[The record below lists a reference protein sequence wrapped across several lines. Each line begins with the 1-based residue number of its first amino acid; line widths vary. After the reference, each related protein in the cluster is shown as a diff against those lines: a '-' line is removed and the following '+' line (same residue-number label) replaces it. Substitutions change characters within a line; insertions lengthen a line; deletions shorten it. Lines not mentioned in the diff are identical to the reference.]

1 MRGSSRLSLLPLTLG
16 LVLGLAA
23 CGDKKPDK
31 ADIDNMDARLGG
43 KPGADPALTQAL
55 EDQIMVDPQ
64 LTQQSNEHS
73 VRPPDEP
80 FQAPIPPDARAQA
93 DTANPGQTLGARAAE
108 QANAAKA
115 LFTGCVL
122 DVAYSPQYANRLPAE
137 LPLYPQARVS
147 EAAGSDTPGC
157 QLRAV
162 TYASAAAPRALTDYY
177 LTLAKRGGYAAHTGS
192 EDGGVLVSGTR
203 AGDGSAFYVIL
214 KPAGTGTSAD
224 LVTNRGR

>member
-1 MRGSSRLSLLPLTLG
+1 MRRSLFIASCVSVLCLS
-16 LVLGLAA
+16 A
-23 CGDKKPDK
+23 CGGGAADK
-31 ADIDNMDARLGG
+31 AETENLDARLGG

-80 FQAPIPPDARAQA
+80 FQAAVPPDAALGPA
-93 DTANPGQTLGARAAE
+93 ATNPGQTLGVRAAE

-115 LFTGCVL
+115 SFTGCVL
-122 DVAYSPQYANRLPAE
+122 DVAYSPNFANRLPAD

-147 EAAGSDTPGC
+147 EAAGSDTSGC
-157 QLRAV
+157 QLRAI
-162 TYASAAAPRALTDYY
+162 TYSAAVPPKALTDYY
-177 LTLAKRGGYAAHTGS
+177 LTLAKRGGYAPQTGT

-214 KPAGTGTSAD
+214 KAAGAGTTAD